1 MTPKPRHE
9 VCHYEVGIR
18 AQPFSKYSVNHD
30 QGRYQIEKFALTASG
45 PSATLR
51 FLPDAL
57 VWCSLRMRP
66 CVMNAPTPGPI
77 DARLLQRVRS
87 EFTEMPGLRLTV
99 AQASRLWNTD
109 VATSVA
115 LLDALVESRFLR
127 MTKDHYGRTD
137 CGRLSA

>member
-1 MTPKPRHE
+1 
-9 VCHYEVGIR
+9 
-18 AQPFSKYSVNHD
+18 
-30 QGRYQIEKFALTASG
+30 
-45 PSATLR
+45 
-51 FLPDAL
+51 
-57 VWCSLRMRP
+57 
-66 CVMNAPTPGPI
+66 MNAATPRPI

-109 VATSVA
+109 LATSVA

-127 MTKDHYGRTD
+127 MTKDQYGRTD